1 MRPTTRT
8 ISATGYTDWIP
19 VDHSLA
25 AFNLG
30 VQVMPSN
37 GASVIWSVQTTT
49 DNPFTTLIPKFTV
62 AEDPLRTGT
71 SFAMG
76 NIEQPC
82 RAIRL
87 AATISSGSIDFTV
100 VQGRR

>member
-1 MRPTTRT
+1 
-8 ISATGYTDWIP
+8 
-19 VDHSLA
+19 
-25 AFNLG
+25 
-30 VQVMPSN
+30 MPSN
-37 GASVIWSVQTTT
+37 GASVVWSVQTTT

-71 SFAMG
+71 NFAMG
-76 NIEQPC
+76 NITNPC